1 MKINDDYAVKGT
13 IQAKEV
19 TVAPSDKML
28 RCDIAKCLLQGMFS
42 NVRFME
48 STASK
53 ADKANRDPREF
64 LIETA
69 IYYADELI
77 NQLKEH

>member
-1 MKINDDYAVKGT
+1 
-13 IQAKEV
+13 
-19 TVAPSDKML
+19 ML
-28 RCDIAKCLLQGMFS
+28 LIWYLYISIIFIPLGITDILLLTCIYIYEG
-42 NVRFME
+42 FME